1 MENRIGSLKSIDRVI
16 LKTLKAITITSF
28 VFLTLLISANVFVRF
43 VPIVSLHWFDE
54 IIELLYAYLVFY
66 GSAALWI
73 SHEHFGMGDWIEKR
87 ISNIRMRYVYRM
99 TIELLVLCFALI
111 FFYYSLRLTMLA
123 RDVTNVFAIPKRVL
137 YSCLPV
143 SGAIMV
149 LYSIRNMAV
158 EIIGFLESE
167 RRAEANSEAP
177 RPQGGASG
185 K

>member
-1 MENRIGSLKSIDRVI
+1 MENRFGSLKSIDQVV
-16 LKTLKAITITSF
+16 LKTLKGITITSF
-28 VFLTLLISANVFVRF
+28 IFLTLLISANVFVRF

-73 SHEHFGMGDWIEKR
+73 SREHFGVGNWIEKR

-99 TIELLVLCFALI
+99 AIELLVLCFALI

-143 SGAIMV
+143 SGAIMI
-149 LYSIRNMAV
+149 LYSIRNIAV
-158 EIIGFLESE
+158 EMMGILGRPPE
-167 RRAEANSEAP
+167 AEADGP
-177 RPQGGASG
+177 VQP
-185 K
+185 